1 LPDLHG
7 RLPPY
12 HGGTLLPELKG
23 QFNHEAKI

>member
-12 HGGTLLPELKG
+12 HGGTLLTELKG
-23 QFNHEAKI
+23 HNFNKV